1 MVQWIFHLFQFKYYH
16 IKVRHLRQTYNFFKY
31 LSSAFWQLSAVWFFP
46 ILWAIWTHVNSSM
59 YRYVRSL
66 LILLFGSE
74 LINSSATAICC
85 RIFSSSSCNLI
96 FLNNNC
102 DFFSVYIGYGKP
114 SILKCCSPPFP
125 PETLSITAP
134 SFSNFSIYC

>member
-1 MVQWIFHLFQFKYYH
+1 MTKINKTRHQLSPMPQRGSFNDCIGCHQPMVQWIFHLFQFKYYH

-31 LSSAFWQLSAVWFFP
+31 LSSVFWQLSAVWFFP

-96 FLNNNC
+96 FLNSNC
-102 DFFSVYIGYGKP
+102 DFFSVYIG
-114 SILKCCSPPFP
+114 
-125 PETLSITAP
+125 
-134 SFSNFSIYC
+134 